1 MPTTAS
7 LGGPAPS
14 APLPQNPPVPSPVQ
28 AQEKARTLVEALP
41 YIRSYRGQTV
51 VVKIGG
57 EALDDPRLAVQTTGD
72 LTLMAL
78 VGIRLVVIHG
88 GGPQVSE
95 AMSQAGHEPR
105 FIAGLRVTDDATL
118 ETVRRVL
125 VGSINSDLVTRL
137 CVAGLS
143 AVGLAGSDGRL
154 LEAERVRGPNGED
167 LGRVGRVTTVQ
178 AGILESLLDSGHTP
192 VIASIAPAVDGTL
205 LNVNADTVAGAVAG
219 ALRAVKLVYLTNVE
233 GLYRDLGAGDAP
245 ISEIGLDELRAM
257 TPHLSAGMRPK
268 AASAVEAMDVG
279 VDKVHILDGRVE
291 HALLLEVFTD
301 SGIGTQVVP

>member
-1 MPTTAS
+1 MTEVTAARPNEARPVA
-7 LGGPAPS
+7 PAV
-14 APLPQNPPVPSPVQ
+14 ALA
-28 AQEKARTLVEALP
+28 AQDKARTLAEALP
-41 YIRSYRGQTV
+41 YIRNYRGQTV

-57 EALDDPRLAVQTTGD
+57 AALQDRALAVLAAGD
-72 LTLMAL
+72 LALMAL

-95 AMSQAGHEPR
+95 AMAQAGLEPR
-105 FIAGLRVTDDATL
+105 FVAGLRVTDDATL

-154 LEAERVRGPNGED
+154 LQAERTQGPAGED
-167 LGRVGRVTTVQ
+167 LGRVGRVTSVR
-178 AGILESLLDSGHTP
+178 AALLESLLSSGHTP
-192 VIASIAPAVDGTL
+192 VIASIAPGADGTL
-205 LNVNADTVAGAVAG
+205 LNVNADAVAGAVAA

-233 GLYRDLGAGDAP
+233 GLYRDFGAGGAP
-245 ISEIGLDELRAM
+245 ISELRMGELEAM
-257 TPHLSAGMRPK
+257 TPQLSAGMRPK
-268 AASAVEAMDVG
+268 AASATEALRAG
-279 VDKVHILDGRVE
+279 VDKVHIIDGRIE